1 VRNIPFYSSCSQ
13 SGGKPTSSART
24 TPIENSPERLTDVLT
39 NIINELEQRQQTPR
53 DDYVIQ
59 AFLALQAMADLEHER
74 RKMSDL
80 AIDAGRRRIGALEAE
95 LAQPSGPRIGG

>member
-1 VRNIPFYSSCSQ
+1 M
-13 SGGKPTSSART
+13 RT
-24 TPIENSPERLTDVLT
+24 TPIEKPERLTDVLT

-53 DDYVIQ
+53 DDFVIQ

-80 AIDAGRRRIGALEAE
+80 AIDAGRRRIGALEAD

>member
-1 VRNIPFYSSCSQ
+1 M
-13 SGGKPTSSART
+13 RT
-24 TPIENSPERLTDVLT
+24 TPIEKPERLTDVLT

-59 AFLALQAMADLEHER
+59 AFLALQAMSDVDREA
-74 RKMSDL
+74 RKRSDL
-80 AIDAGRRRIGALEAE
+80 AIEAGRRRIGALEAD

>member
-1 VRNIPFYSSCSQ
+1 V
-13 SGGKPTSSART
+13 RT
-24 TPIENSPERLTDVLT
+24 TPIEKPERLTDVLT
-39 NIINELEQRQQTPR
+39 NLINELEQRQQTPR

-95 LAQPSGPRIGG
+95 LDQKLHETFDARGPRIGG